1 MSVILKIAA
10 AAVLVL
16 GFLALMVPW
25 IERRLMYFTGGDY
38 LSPAEAGLNGIEERV
53 LAASDG
59 TQVMAW
65 YAPAAPGQKTL
76 LYFHG
81 NAGSLASRAE
91 RIAFYA
97 AQGIGIFIMTYRGF
111 PGSTGEPSEANN
123 VADGLRA
130 YDALRESGV
139 AAQDIVIYG
148 ESIGTGVAAQVAAAR
163 AVGGLVLDAPYTSM
177 VELAALLYPALSLPG
192 RFFMRDRYDTRR
204 HIRSVSAPLLIIH
217 GEEDE
222 IIPVEMGR
230 ELYAAASEPKA
241 IKTYPGAGHADHAMF
256 GSQDAVA
263 DWIGRLDEG
272 ARRAS

>member
-38 LSPAEAGLNGIEERV
+38 LSPVEAGLNGIEERV

-163 AVGGLVLDAPYTSM
+163 AVGGLVLEAP
-177 VELAALLYPALSLPG
+177 
-192 RFFMRDRYDTRR
+192 
-204 HIRSVSAPLLIIH
+204 
-217 GEEDE
+217 
-222 IIPVEMGR
+222 
-230 ELYAAASEPKA
+230 
-241 IKTYPGAGHADHAMF
+241 
-256 GSQDAVA
+256 
-263 DWIGRLDEG
+263 
-272 ARRAS
+272 